1 MSLLP
6 KELIKEIVRKGNFK
20 SATDIQE
27 ALKDLMKEFIQES
40 LEAELNNQLGYEKYE
55 KKENCDNSRNGYS
68 KKKVKSSFGEIELDI
83 PRDRNS
89 EFEPKIVPKYSRD
102 ISNLEE
108 KVISMYGLGMSTRD
122 INKHIQEIYG
132 VDVSAEM
139 VSKITDKI
147 IPLIEEWQ
155 NRPLEEVY
163 YFTFLDAVHFH
174 VKEDKAIVKKAAYI
188 VLGVNSEGKKDV
200 LGIYIGG
207 NESAKFWLSVL
218 NDLRNRG
225 VKDILIASVDG
236 LTGFSEAIKTV
247 FPYADIQRCIIHQI
261 RYTLSFVSYKE
272 KKEFAKDLKE
282 IYTAPNEET
291 GFSALEELKE
301 KWSKKYPYALKSWEN
316 NWSELRTFFKF
327 SPEIRRIM
335 YTTNAIENLNRIYRK
350 VTKTRSSFPTD
361 MALMKLLYL
370 STINLTEKWKTGYA
384 KDWHLIKGQLAIEY
398 EERLKGLYCTQN
410 LRQLRWRV

>member
-55 KKENCDNSRNGYS
+55 KKEDCDNSRNGYS

-236 LTGFSEAIKTV
+236 LTGFSEAIKAV
-247 FPYADIQRCIIHQI
+247 FPHTDIQRCIIHQI

-291 GFSALEELKE
+291 GYSALEELKE

-335 YTTNAIENLNRIYRK
+335 YTTNVIENLNRIYRK
-350 VTKTRSSFPTD
+350 VTKTRNSFPTD

-398 EERLKGLYCTQN
+398 EERLKGF
-410 LRQLRWRV
+410 

>member
-6 KELIKEIVRKGNFK
+6 KELIKEIVRKGNFN
-20 SATDIQE
+20 SAADIQE

-40 LEAELNNQLGYEKYE
+40 LEAELDSQLGYEKYE
-55 KKENCDNSRNGYS
+55 KKEDCDNSRNGYS

-89 EFEPKIVPKYSRD
+89 EFQPKIVPKYSRD
-102 ISNLEE
+102 ISNIEE

-132 VDVSAEM
+132 VDISAEM

-225 VKDILIASVDG
+225 VKDILIASVDS
-236 LTGFSEAIKTV
+236 LTGFSEAIKTI
-247 FPYADIQRCIIHQI
+247 FPHTDIQRCIIHQI

-398 EERLKGLYCTQN
+398 EERLKGF
-410 LRQLRWRV
+410 

>member
-6 KELIKEIVRKGNFK
+6 KELIKEIVKKGNFK

-40 LEAELNNQLGYEKYE
+40 LEAELDTQLGYEKYS
-55 KKENCDNSRNGYS
+55 KKENCENSRNGYS

-122 INKHIQEIYG
+122 INKHVQEIYG
-132 VDVSAEM
+132 IDVSAEM

-247 FPYADIQRCIIHQI
+247 FPHTDIQRCIIHQI

-291 GFSALEELKE
+291 GYSALEELKE

-316 NWSELRTFFKF
+316 NWGELRTFFKF

-335 YTTNAIENLNRIYRK
+335 YTTNVIENLNRIYRK

-398 EERLKGLYCTQN
+398 EERLKGF
-410 LRQLRWRV
+410 

>member
-20 SATDIQE
+20 SAADIQE

-40 LEAELNNQLGYEKYE
+40 LEAELDNQLGYEKYG
-55 KKENCDNSRNGYS
+55 KKEDSDNSRNGYS

-89 EFEPKIVPKYSRD
+89 EFQPKIVPKYSRD
-102 ISNLEE
+102 ISNIEE

-132 VDVSAEM
+132 VDISAEM

-188 VLGVNSEGKKDV
+188 VLGVNSEGRKD
-200 LGIYIGG
+200 
-207 NESAKFWLSVL
+207 
-218 NDLRNRG
+218 
-225 VKDILIASVDG
+225 
-236 LTGFSEAIKTV
+236 
-247 FPYADIQRCIIHQI
+247 
-261 RYTLSFVSYKE
+261 
-272 KKEFAKDLKE
+272 
-282 IYTAPNEET
+282 
-291 GFSALEELKE
+291 ALE
-301 KWSKKYPYALKSWEN
+301 S
-316 NWSELRTFFKF
+316 
-327 SPEIRRIM
+327 I
-335 YTTNAIENLNRIYRK
+335 
-350 VTKTRSSFPTD
+350 
-361 MALMKLLYL
+361 
-370 STINLTEKWKTGYA
+370 
-384 KDWHLIKGQLAIEY
+384 
-398 EERLKGLYCTQN
+398 
-410 LRQLRWRV
+410 

>member
-6 KELIKEIVRKGNFK
+6 KELIREIVKKGNFN
-20 SATDIQE
+20 SAADIQE
-27 ALKDLMKEFIQES
+27 ALKELMKEFIQES
-40 LEAELNNQLGYEKYE
+40 LEAELDNQLGYEKYG
-55 KKENCDNSRNGYS
+55 KNDENDNSRNGYS

-147 IPLIEEWQ
+147 IPLVEEWQ
-155 NRPLEEVY
+155 NRPLEDIY
-163 YFTFLDAVHFH
+163 YFTFLDAIHFN
-174 VKEDKAIVKKAAYI
+174 VKEDKSIVKKAAYVI
-188 VLGVNSEGKKDV
+188 LGVNSEGKKDV

-207 NESAKFWLSVL
+207 NESAKFWLTVL
-218 NDLRNRG
+218 NDLKNRG

-236 LTGFSEAIKTV
+236 LTGFSDAIKAVYPHT
-247 FPYADIQRCIIHQI
+247 DIQRCIIHQI

-282 IYTAPNEET
+282 IYTSPNEET
-291 GFSALEELKE
+291 EHSALQELKE
-301 KWSKKYPYALKSWEN
+301 KWDKKYPYALRSWEN

-335 YTTNAIENLNRIYRK
+335 YTTNVIENLNRIYRK
-350 VTKTRSSFPTD
+350 VTKTRSSFSTD
-361 MALMKLLYL
+361 MSLMKLLYL

-384 KDWHLIKGQLAIEY
+384 KDWAMIKEQLAIEY
-398 EERLKGLYCTQN
+398 EERLKGF
-410 LRQLRWRV
+410 

>member
-147 IPLIEEWQ
+147 IPLSEEWQ

-163 YFTFLDAVHFH
+163 YFTFLDAIHFH

-218 NDLRNRG
+218 NHLRNRG

-247 FPYADIQRCIIHQI
+247 FPYVDIQRCIIHQI
-261 RYTLSFVSYKE
+261 RYTLSFISYKE

-398 EERLKGLYCTQN
+398 EERLKGF
-410 LRQLRWRV
+410 

>member
-163 YFTFLDAVHFH
+163 YFTFLDAIHFH
-174 VKEDKAIVKKAAYI
+174 VKEDKAIVKKSAYI

-398 EERLKGLYCTQN
+398 EERLKGF
-410 LRQLRWRV
+410 

>member
-398 EERLKGLYCTQN
+398 EERLKGF
-410 LRQLRWRV
+410 

>member
-6 KELIKEIVRKGNFK
+6 KELIREIVKKGNFN
-20 SATDIQE
+20 SAADIQE
-27 ALKDLMKEFIQES
+27 ALKELMKEFIQES
-40 LEAELNNQLGYEKYE
+40 LEAELDNQLGYEKYG
-55 KKENCDNSRNGYS
+55 KNDENDNSRNGYS

-147 IPLIEEWQ
+147 IPLVEEWQ
-155 NRPLEEVY
+155 NRPLEDIY
-163 YFTFLDAVHFH
+163 YFTFLDAIHFN
-174 VKEDKAIVKKAAYI
+174 VKEDKSIVKKAAYVI
-188 VLGVNSEGKKDV
+188 LGVNSEGKKDV

-207 NESAKFWLSVL
+207 NESAKFWLTVL
-218 NDLRNRG
+218 NDLKNRG

-236 LTGFSEAIKTV
+236 LTGFSDAIKSVYPHT
-247 FPYADIQRCIIHQI
+247 DIQRCIIHQI

-282 IYTAPNEET
+282 IYTSPNEET
-291 GFSALEELKE
+291 GYSALQELKE
-301 KWSKKYPYALKSWEN
+301 KWDKKYPYALRSWEN
-316 NWSELRTFFKF
+316 NWSELRIFFKF

-335 YTTNAIENLNRIYRK
+335 YTTNVIENLNRIYRK
-350 VTKTRSSFPTD
+350 VTKTRSSFSTD
-361 MALMKLLYL
+361 MSLMKLLYL

-384 KDWHLIKGQLAIEY
+384 KDWAMIKGQLAIEY
-398 EERLKGLYCTQN
+398 EERLKGF
-410 LRQLRWRV
+410 

>member
-6 KELIKEIVRKGNFK
+6 KELIKEIVRKGNFN
-20 SATDIQE
+20 SAADIQE
-27 ALKDLMKEFIQES
+27 ALKNLMKEFIQES
-40 LEAELNNQLGYEKYE
+40 LEAELDSQLGYEKYE
-55 KKENCDNSRNGYS
+55 KKEDCDNSRNGYS

-89 EFEPKIVPKYSRD
+89 EFQPKIVPKYSRD
-102 ISNLEE
+102 ISNIEE

-132 VDVSAEM
+132 VDISAEM

-236 LTGFSEAIKTV
+236 LTGFSEAIKTI
-247 FPYADIQRCIIHQI
+247 FPHTDIQRCIIHQI

-398 EERLKGLYCTQN
+398 EERLKGF
-410 LRQLRWRV
+410 

>member
-6 KELIKEIVRKGNFK
+6 KELIREIIKKGNFNT
-20 SATDIQE
+20 AADIQE
-27 ALKDLMKEFIQES
+27 ALKEIMKDFIQES
-40 LEAELNNQLGYEKYE
+40 LEAELDNQLGYEKYT
-55 KKENCDNSRNGYS
+55 KKNEISNSRNGYS

-132 VDVSAEM
+132 VDISAEM

-155 NRPLEEVY
+155 SRPLEEIY
-163 YFTFLDAVHFH
+163 YFTFLDAIHFH
-174 VKEDKAIVKKAAYI
+174 VKQDKAIVKKAAYI
-188 VLGVNSEGKKDV
+188 VLGVNSEGKKDI
-200 LGIYIGG
+200 LGIYIGA
-207 NESAKFWLSVL
+207 NESSKFWMGVL
-218 NDLRNRG
+218 NDLKNRG

-236 LTGFSEAIKTV
+236 LKGFTEAINMI
-247 FPYADIQRCIIHQI
+247 FPNTDVQRCIIHQI
-261 RYTLSFVSYKE
+261 RYTLSFVNYKE
-272 KKEFAKDLKE
+272 KKELAKDLKE
-282 IYTAPNEET
+282 IYTAPTEEK
-291 GFSALEELKE
+291 GYAVLQELKE
-301 KWSKKYPYALKSWEN
+301 KWEQKKSCGLKSWED
-316 NWSELRTFFKF
+316 NWSELMTFFKF

-335 YTTNAIENLNRIYRK
+335 YTTNVIENLNRIYRK

-361 MALMKLLYL
+361 MSLMKLLYL
-370 STINLTEKWKTGYA
+370 STINLTEKWKSGYA
-384 KDWHLIKGQLAIEY
+384 KDWHMIKGQLAIEY
-398 EERLKGLYCTQN
+398 EERLKGF
-410 LRQLRWRV
+410 

>member
-6 KELIKEIVRKGNFK
+6 KELIREIVKKGNFN
-20 SATDIQE
+20 SAADIQE
-27 ALKDLMKEFIQES
+27 ALKELMKEFIQES
-40 LEAELNNQLGYEKYE
+40 IETELDNQLGYEKYGKNDE
-55 KKENCDNSRNGYS
+55 IDNSRNGYS
-68 KKKVKSSFGEIELDI
+68 KKKVKSSFGEIELNI

-147 IPLIEEWQ
+147 IPLVEEWQ
-155 NRPLEEVY
+155 NRPLEDIY
-163 YFTFLDAVHFH
+163 YFTFLDAIHFN
-174 VKEDKAIVKKAAYI
+174 VKEDKSIVKKAAYVI
-188 VLGVNSEGKKDV
+188 LGVNSEGKKDV

-207 NESAKFWLSVL
+207 NESAKFWLTVL
-218 NDLRNRG
+218 NDLKNRG

-236 LTGFSEAIKTV
+236 LTG
-247 FPYADIQRCIIHQI
+247 Y
-261 RYTLSFVSYKE
+261 
-272 KKEFAKDLKE
+272 
-282 IYTAPNEET
+282 
-291 GFSALEELKE
+291 SALQELKE
-301 KWSKKYPYALKSWEN
+301 KWDKKYPYALRSWEN

-327 SPEIRRIM
+327 SPEIRRNM
-335 YTTNAIENLNRIYRK
+335 YTTNVIENLNRIYRK
-350 VTKTRSSFPTD
+350 VTKTRSSFSTD
-361 MALMKLLYL
+361 MSLMKLLYL

-384 KDWHLIKGQLAIEY
+384 KDWAMIKGQLAIEY
-398 EERLKGLYCTQN
+398 EERLKGF
-410 LRQLRWRV
+410 

>member
-6 KELIKEIVRKGNFK
+6 KELIKEIVRKGNFN
-20 SATDIQE
+20 SAADIQE

-40 LEAELNNQLGYEKYE
+40 LEAELDSQLGYEKYE
-55 KKENCDNSRNGYS
+55 KKEDCDNSRNGYS

-89 EFEPKIVPKYSRD
+89 EFQPKIVPKYSRD
-102 ISNLEE
+102 ISNIEE
-108 KVISMYGLGMSTRD
+108 KVISMYGLGVSTRD

-132 VDVSAEM
+132 VDISAEM

-236 LTGFSEAIKTV
+236 LTGFSEAIKTI
-247 FPYADIQRCIIHQI
+247 FPHTDIQRCIIHQI

-398 EERLKGLYCTQN
+398 EERLKGF
-410 LRQLRWRV
+410 

>member
-163 YFTFLDAVHFH
+163 YFTFLDAIHFH

-247 FPYADIQRCIIHQI
+247 FPHTDIQRCIIHQI

-398 EERLKGLYCTQN
+398 EERLKGF
-410 LRQLRWRV
+410 

>member
-68 KKKVKSSFGEIELDI
+68 KKKVKSSFGEIELNI

-89 EFEPKIVPKYSRD
+89 EFEPEIVPKYSRD

-122 INKHIQEIYG
+122 INKHIQDIYG

-147 IPLIEEWQ
+147 VPLIEEWQ

-163 YFTFLDAVHFH
+163 YFTFLDAIHFH

-370 STINLTEKWKTGYA
+370 STINLTEK
-384 KDWHLIKGQLAIEY
+384 
-398 EERLKGLYCTQN
+398 
-410 LRQLRWRV
+410 

>member
-6 KELIKEIVRKGNFK
+6 KELIKEIVRKGNFN
-20 SATDIQE
+20 SAADIQE

-40 LEAELNNQLGYEKYE
+40 LEAELDSQLGYEKYE
-55 KKENCDNSRNGYS
+55 KKEDCDNSRNGYS

-89 EFEPKIVPKYSRD
+89 EFQPKIVPKYSRD
-102 ISNLEE
+102 ISNIEE

-132 VDVSAEM
+132 VDISAEM

-174 VKEDKAIVKKAAYI
+174 VKEDKAIVKKASYI

-236 LTGFSEAIKTV
+236 LTGFSEAIKTI
-247 FPYADIQRCIIHQI
+247 FPHTDIQRCIIHQI

-398 EERLKGLYCTQN
+398 EERLKGF
-410 LRQLRWRV
+410 